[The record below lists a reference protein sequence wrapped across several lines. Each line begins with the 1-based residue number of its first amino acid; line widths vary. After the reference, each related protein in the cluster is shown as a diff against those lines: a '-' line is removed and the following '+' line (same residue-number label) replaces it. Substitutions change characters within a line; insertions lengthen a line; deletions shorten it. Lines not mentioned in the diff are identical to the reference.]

1 MAQPLQNITITAPAF
16 KGLNTQDS
24 PLSGDAQY
32 ASIVDNMVM
41 DTFGRIGSRKGLQ
54 ALTGSNTPLNGSTP
68 VVIHEYED
76 AAGAE
81 VSRDRLARS
90 RHTAG
95 TQGARRARSQDVLG
109 LHWTADR
116 FRPDEGPWRHTE
128 GHQGSGRAR
137 NDSLALRH

>member
-32 ASIVDNMVM
+32 ASVVDNMVM

-76 AAGAE
+76 AAGAVE
-81 VSRDRLARS
+81 VLTIADNKVFKGT
-90 RHTAG
+90 TALIDI
-95 TQGARRARSQDVLG
+95 TCWLYYY
-109 LHWTADR
+109 
-116 FRPDEGPWRHTE
+116 
-128 GHQGSGRAR
+128 
-137 NDSLALRH
+137 